1 MAATADQM
9 SFGLGVIRAI
19 VETVREMGSAPVGP
33 FYAALL
39 GSMDLDTFDRLLDFV
54 LKTKLVRR
62 DGHLLV
68 WVG

>member
-9 SFGLGVIRAI
+9 SFGLDVIRAI
-19 VETVREMGSAPVGP
+19 VETVQEMGSAPVGP
-33 FYAALL
+33 FYAVLI

-62 DGHLLV
+62 DGNLLV